1 VNGKAQTL
9 WGEPNEVILDPLAR
23 SLVSRVP
30 EQTLNL
36 PFRPCAISQCEGW
49 GGGGQ
54 AETACQTSVGPDT
67 PYLLVLVHLYMV
79 P

>member
-1 VNGKAQTL
+1 MNSSVNG
-9 WGEPNEVILDPLAR
+9 GGDEPNEVIVDPLAR

-30 EQTLNL
+30 EQTLKL
-36 PFRPCAISQCEGW
+36 PFRPREGW
-49 GGGGQ
+49 GGQ